1 MGFAEST
8 RKDVLAR
15 WKKDVLSGG
24 TRHDKLTMIN
34 SETFECFKD
43 ARNNKEQV

>member
-1 MGFAEST
+1 MGFAKLT
-8 RKDVLAR
+8 R
-15 WKKDVLSGG
+15 KDVLSGG

-34 SETFECFKD
+34 SETFERFKD